1 MSAEQ
6 VEQDSQQPAD
16 AAGADKA
23 RTERK
28 VARGIVMSNKMDK
41 TLVVQVNRKVRHPVY
56 EKFVSKKTKLYAHDD
71 QGEAKVGDV
80 VEIVQTRP
88 LSKLKRWRLL
98 RIVQKANG

>member
-6 VEQDSQQPAD
+6 VEQPGPGGEA
-16 AAGADKA
+16 KA

-28 VARGIVMSNKMDK
+28 TARGIVMSNKMDK
-41 TLVVQVNRKVRHPVY
+41 TVIVQVNRKVRHPVY
-56 EKFVSKKTKLYAHDD
+56 EKFVSKKTRLYAHDD
-71 QGEAKVGDV
+71 QGEAQVGDV

-98 RIVQKANG
+98 KVIQKANV